1 VDAPAPGALVASGRA
16 PRYHSRT
23 AGGSGPRRTR
33 VGIDWYLLLPLIPV
47 FLLAILVTGPGMWSD
62 RLGFWWVRKAERREP
77 RPRGR
82 R

>member
-1 VDAPAPGALVASGRA
+1 
-16 PRYHSRT
+16 
-23 AGGSGPRRTR
+23 

-62 RLGFWWVRKAERREP
+62 RLGFWWVRKAERRDP
-77 RPRGR
+77 RPPGR